1 MFRRTDIAMI
11 AAMIAV
17 VTYTYSVKTGTKEV
31 AEQLAAINRETESEI
46 NAIDLLNAD
55 WEVLTAPKRIQSLVN
70 VYQADLNLV
79 PTDAHR
85 LIAISDIP
93 MRPVVAEPETSI
105 DDILAQYGD
114 GDAALTTGG
123 IGETVKAD
131 KPTAETAPTIDEV
144 IEEDGTQSEPVTGED
159 Q

>member
-17 VTYTYSVKTGTKEV
+17 VTYTYSVKTGTKDV
-31 AEQLAAINRETESEI
+31 AEQLAAIQRETESEI

-70 VYQADLNLV
+70 VYQGDLNLV
-79 PTDAHR
+79 PTDAKHI
-85 LIAISDIP
+85 IAIADIP
-93 MRPVVAEPETSI
+93 MRPVAAEPETSI
-105 DDILAQYGD
+105 DDILAQYGEA
-114 GDAALTTGG
+114 DAALTTGS
-123 IGETVKAD
+123 IGEVIKKAAPEAEPTVD
-131 KPTAETAPTIDEV
+131 DV
-144 IEEDGTQSEPVTGED
+144 IEQDSGKPAIVED

>member
-11 AAMIAV
+11 AAMIVV

-31 AEQLAAINRETESEI
+31 AEQLAAIQRETESEI

-55 WEVLTAPKRIQSLVN
+55 WEVLTAPKRIQSLVD

-79 PTDAHR
+79 PTNAHR
-85 LIAISDIP
+85 IIAIVDIP

-105 DDILAQYGD
+105 DDILAQYGEA
-114 GDAALTTGG
+114 DAGLTTGS
-123 IGETVKAD
+123 IGDTIKEAAPKS
-131 KPTAETAPTIDEV
+131 EPTIDDV
-144 IEEDGTQSEPVTGED
+144 IEEDGATPAIVED

>member
-11 AAMIAV
+11 AVMIAV

-31 AEQLAAINRETESEI
+31 AEQLAAIQRETESEI

-55 WEVLTAPKRIQSLVN
+55 WEVLTAPKRIQSLVD
-70 VYQADLNLV
+70 VYEADLNLV

-105 DDILAQYGD
+105 DEILAQFGEPD
-114 GDAALTTGG
+114 TGLTTGSVSQP
-123 IGETVKAD
+123 ENTVA
-131 KPTAETAPTIDEV
+131 PAAEPAPSIDDV
-144 IEEDGTQSEPVTGED
+144 IEEDSAAEPAIVED

>member
-31 AEQLAAINRETESEI
+31 AEQLAAIQRETESEI

-55 WEVLTAPKRIQSLVN
+55 WEVLTAPKRIQSLVD
-70 VYQADLNLV
+70 VYQSDLNLV
-79 PTDAHR
+79 PTNAHR
-85 LIAISDIP
+85 IIAIADIP

-105 DDILAQYGD
+105 DDILAQYGEA
-114 GDAALTTGG
+114 DAGLTTGS
-123 IGETVKAD
+123 IGDTVR
-131 KPTAETAPTIDEV
+131 ETAPKSEPTIDDV
-144 IEEDGTQSEPVTGED
+144 IEEDGATPAIVED

>member
-17 VTYTYSVKTGTKEV
+17 VTYTYSVKTGTKKV

-79 PTDAHR
+79 ATDAHR
-85 LIAISDIP
+85 LIAITDIP
-93 MRPVVAEPETSI
+93 MRPVIAEPETSI
-105 DDILAQYGD
+105 DEILAQFGEA
-114 GDAALTTGG
+114 DAALTTGS
-123 IGETVKAD
+123 IGDGTQAD
-131 KPTAETAPTIDEV
+131 APKPEPAPTIDDV
-144 IEEDGTQSEPVTGED
+144 LEEDGTAEPATGED

>member
-31 AEQLAAINRETESEI
+31 AEQLAAIQRETESEI

-70 VYQADLNLV
+70 VYQGDLNLV
-79 PTDAHR
+79 ATDAHR
-85 LIAISDIP
+85 IIAIADIP
-93 MRPVVAEPETSI
+93 MRPMAAEPETSI
-105 DDILAQYGD
+105 DDILAQYGEA
-114 GDAALTTGG
+114 DAALTTGS
-123 IGETVKAD
+123 IGEIIKEAAPNV
-131 KPTAETAPTIDEV
+131 EPTIDDV
-144 IEEDGTQSEPVTGED
+144 IEEDGAEPAIVED